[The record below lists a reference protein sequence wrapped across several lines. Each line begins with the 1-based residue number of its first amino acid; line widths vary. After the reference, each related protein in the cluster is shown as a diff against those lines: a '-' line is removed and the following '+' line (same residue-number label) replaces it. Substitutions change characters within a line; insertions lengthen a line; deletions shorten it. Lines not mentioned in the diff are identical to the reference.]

1 MASRGRN
8 ESPQNLISQ
17 QLIETRQFYIREVS
31 HSNLKKNG
39 PENSIHLLK
48 QRFTEGNEKY
58 FFKENNFGEL
68 HISYFP
74 FFYRT

>member
-17 QLIETRQFYIREVS
+17 QLIETRFTFVKFPTQI
-31 HSNLKKNG
+31 KKNG
-39 PENSIHLLK
+39 PENSIHLLGR
-48 QRFTEGNEKY
+48 RFTEEKEKY
-58 FFKENNFGEL
+58 FFKENSFGEI

-74 FFYRT
+74 FFL